1 MAAWQEFRLALA
13 RLIEERPGAVTLHPD
28 LDGDGGTPP
37 YQVGLAPW
45 AEVAGPELHERF
57 GDLVDLTV
65 GALPYPPGG
74 TPRWQSPRPQ
84 RVRRKAAR
92 PDLPVPPRPP
102 GEPAALLDPAEADA
116 GLDGPAVVSSGHT
129 LQHGLLLRNHTSAE
143 LAIATN
149 GRVTAVVVDPRSG
162 EVVGGYAGFQT
173 LPLVIFRVPPGGTER
188 IPLLIGTASFT
199 ERLGYTV
206 PPGSWGIQVPLNVAR
221 GRIPDPALPLRH
233 RVTAQVDDRS
243 SRLHPSA
250 ETHGAFRITGHRH
263 SPNPPVVATAGWTL
277 RDARHGDVDAGL
289 TWRWSAAAGSG
300 RAWAGRACAG

>member
-1 MAAWQEFRLALA
+1 MAVWQGFRLALA
-13 RLIEERPGAVTLHPD
+13 RLIQERPGAVTLHPD

-45 AEVAGPELHERF
+45 AEVPARRLHERF
-57 GDLVDLTV
+57 GDLVDLMV

-74 TPRWQSPRPQ
+74 TAQWLPPQ
-84 RVRRKAAR
+84 PA
-92 PDLPVPPRPP
+92 

-129 LQHGLLLRNHTSAE
+129 LQHGLLLRNHTPAE

-149 GRVTAVVVDPRSG
+149 GRVTAVVVDPHSG

-206 PPGSWGIQVPLNVAR
+206 PPGSWGIQVPLRLAP
-221 GRIPDPALPLRH
+221 GPDVRNQVPRQTPVLPLT
-233 RVTAQVDDRS
+233 VT
-243 SRLHPSA
+243 
-250 ETHGAFRITGHRH
+250 E
-263 SPNPPVVATAGWTL
+263 
-277 RDARHGDVDAGL
+277 
-289 TWRWSAAAGSG
+289 
-300 RAWAGRACAG
+300 